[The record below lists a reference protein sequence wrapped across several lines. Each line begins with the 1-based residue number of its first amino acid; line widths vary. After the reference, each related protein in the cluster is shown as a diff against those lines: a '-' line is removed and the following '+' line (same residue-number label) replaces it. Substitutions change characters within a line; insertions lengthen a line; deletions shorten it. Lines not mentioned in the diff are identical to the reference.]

1 MPATMMDGKIVH
13 EEAVDWEL
21 PKDLSSGDALDLS
34 LGGYGLAA
42 SPIGGADWQLKFG
55 ISLFFP

>member
-21 PKDLSSGDALDLS
+21 PKDLISGD
-34 LGGYGLAA
+34 
-42 SPIGGADWQLKFG
+42 
-55 ISLFFP
+55 ISVVTIDISVGQQMKMKQ